1 LYSAG
6 WCRESGLNLSLNPI
20 KIILGFILP
29 ALVLGLVAIFRSGH
43 GVKPALMAYAAP
55 AIVLGLIVGLS
66 AMVFGQRFKDFFG
79 LLSAFFKGPR
89 RWVWA

>member
-1 LYSAG
+1 
-6 WCRESGLNLSLNPI
+6 
-20 KIILGFILP
+20 
-29 ALVLGLVAIFRSGH
+29 
-43 GVKPALMAYAAP
+43 MAYAAP

>member
-1 LYSAG
+1 MKPASDDRPDRLLV
-6 WCRESGLNLSLNPI
+6 RF
-20 KIILGFILP
+20 ILGFIVP

-66 AMVFGQRFKDFFG
+66 AMVFGRRFKGFFG
-79 LLSAFFKGPR
+79 LLSALF
-89 RWVWA
+89 